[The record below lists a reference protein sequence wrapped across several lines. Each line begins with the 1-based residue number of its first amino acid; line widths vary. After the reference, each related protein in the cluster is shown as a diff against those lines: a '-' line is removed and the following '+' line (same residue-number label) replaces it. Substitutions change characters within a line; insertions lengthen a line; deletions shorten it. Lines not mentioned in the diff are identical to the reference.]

1 MSVAPAPA
9 TRPHPAW
16 AVPAPA
22 PAARALA
29 PLVVEGAALLRQ
41 LAGPGRPP
49 EAALRQ
55 QATRLLRLAEA
66 VLAALDPGP
75 TAAEAPAAA
84 EAAQLRERVAA
95 ALTPRERE
103 VLALLATG
111 QTDRQIAERL
121 GVAHRTATTHVGRV
135 LAKLGLRSRAAAA
148 SLAVR
153 AGYA

>member
-1 MSVAPAPA
+1 MSVTPAPA
-9 TRPHPAW
+9 ARPHPAW
-16 AVPAPA
+16 ATPAPS

-41 LAGPGRPP
+41 LALPGRPP
-49 EAALRQ
+49 AAAQRQ
-55 QATRLLRLAEA
+55 QAARLLRLAEA

-75 TAAEAPAAA
+75 APPAAA
-84 EAAQLRERVAA
+84 EAARLRERVAA

-103 VLALLATG
+103 VLGLLATG

>member
-1 MSVAPAPA
+1 MSVPPAPA
-9 TRPHPAW
+9 ARPPPAW
-16 AVPAPA
+16 AAAPPS

-41 LAGPGRPP
+41 LADPGRPP
-49 EAALRQ
+49 AAAQRQ
-55 QATRLLRLAEA
+55 QAARLLRLAEA

-75 TAAEAPAAA
+75 APPAAA
-84 EAAQLRERVAA
+84 EAARLRERVAA

-103 VLALLATG
+103 VLGLLATG

>member
-1 MSVAPAPA
+1 MSVTPAPA
-9 TRPHPAW
+9 ARPHPAW
-16 AVPAPA
+16 AAAPPS

-41 LAGPGRPP
+41 LADPGRPP
-49 EAALRQ
+49 AAQRQ
-55 QATRLLRLAEA
+55 QAARLLRLAEA

-75 TAAEAPAAA
+75 APPAAA
-84 EAAQLRERVAA
+84 EAARLRERVAA

-103 VLALLATG
+103 VLGLLATG